1 MSKPSEEVKSITN
14 RLWELEGALRGIGA
28 LLQQQNNSPC
38 YSTDELFGL
47 GQSMLIFSEEISKI
61 EDKIRVEFC

>member
-1 MSKPSEEVKSITN
+1 MSKSSEEVKNITN
-14 RLWELEGALRGIGA
+14 KLWELEGALRGIGA

-38 YSTDELFGL
+38 YSGDDLFGL

-61 EDKIRVEFC
+61 EDKIRIEFC

>member
-1 MSKPSEEVKSITN
+1 MSKSSEEVKNITN
-14 RLWELEGALRGIGA
+14 KLWELEGALRGIGA

-38 YSTDELFGL
+38 YSCDDLFGL

-61 EDKIRVEFC
+61 EDKIRIEFC